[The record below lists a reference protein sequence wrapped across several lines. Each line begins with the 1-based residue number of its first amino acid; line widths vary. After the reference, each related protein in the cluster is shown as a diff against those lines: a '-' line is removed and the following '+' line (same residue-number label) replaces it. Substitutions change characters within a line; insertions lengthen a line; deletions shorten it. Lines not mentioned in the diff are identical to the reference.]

1 MRSPTLLS
9 ALALATVAFP
19 IRSAIADGP
28 KDNHPDQVR
37 PVPPP
42 GIPVP
47 DADRQALQD
56 GVKALEDQLAGLR
69 TSLAKKPALLEL
81 LPDVEIFY
89 KAVDWALRFDEFFKA
104 QEFQTAK
111 TLLDEGMARAKSL
124 SEGQTP
130 WTTQTGLVVR
140 GYRSRIDGSVQ
151 PYGLVVP
158 AGYNQDA
165 PVGYR
170 MDFWCHGRGENL
182 SELSFIDQRRKTMG
196 EFTPAGAFV
205 LHPYGRYCN
214 ANKFAGEVDLFEALE
229 HAQRNYRIDASR
241 LVMRGFSM
249 GGAAAWQFAVHFPG
263 RWAVANPGAGFSETP
278 EFLKIFQGESPE
290 PTWYEQRLWN
300 WYDCPGWVRNLANC
314 PTVAYSGEDD
324 KQRQAATKMEE
335 AAREEGFNLTHII
348 GPKTGHKYHPD
359 SKIEVAALVDRIAS
373 KGKEAFPDNV
383 HFATFTLRY
392 PSSHWVTVQGLGHH
406 WDQAKVDARL
416 DRANQQCI
424 VSTSNVT
431 AFTLHCGAG
440 EYPLDPLNALPV
452 IIDGQSVVAPPPQ
465 SDHSWN
471 VHFRNVHNQ
480 WFPVDE
486 PWPTGLSKHPGLQGP
501 IDDAFL
507 SKFIV
512 VRPTGTAMHPE
523 TGRWVEAELAHFVTQ
538 WRRQFRGEIT
548 VRDDKSITDE
558 DLSSANLIL
567 WGDPASNSLIGK
579 IAPKLPFQWSSDSL
593 DIAGKRYSSGS
604 HLPALVYP
612 NPLAPEHYV
621 VLNSGFT
628 YREYDYL
635 NNARQTAKLPDWA
648 VLDVSIPPTTRLPA
662 GIANAGFFGEFWE
675 VTAPH

>member
-9 ALALATVAFP
+9 LLALAAAAFP
-19 IRSAIADGP
+19 VRSALADGP
-28 KDNHPDQVR
+28 KDNNPDQVR

-47 DADRQALQD
+47 DAEKLALQE
-56 GVKALEDQLAGLR
+56 GVKALGEQLVALR
-69 TSLAKKPALLEL
+69 TSLTKKPALLDL
-81 LPDVEIFY
+81 LPDVEIFH
-89 KAVDWALRFDEFFKA
+89 KAVDWALRFDEFFKP

-111 TLLDEGMARAKSL
+111 TLLEEGMARANAL
-124 SEGQTP
+124 REGQTP

-151 PYGLVVP
+151 PYGLIVP
-158 AGYNQDA
+158 AGYQQDG

-170 MDFWCHGRGENL
+170 MDFWCHGRGEVL
-182 SELSFIDQRRKTMG
+182 SELSFIDQRRKSLG
-196 EFTPAGAFV
+196 EFTPVGAFV

-229 HAQRNYRIDASR
+229 HAQRNYRIDSSR

-278 EFLKIFQGESPE
+278 EFLRVFQNESSE
-290 PTWYEQRLWN
+290 PAWYEQRLWN

-335 AAREEGFNLTHII
+335 ASREEGFNLTHII
-348 GPKTGHKYHPD
+348 GPKTGHKYHPEA
-359 SKIEVAALVDRIAS
+359 KLEVAALVDRIAS
-373 KGKEAFPDNV
+373 KGKDAFPDNV
-383 HFATFTLRY
+383 HFATYTLRY
-392 PSSHWVTVQGLGHH
+392 PTSHWVTVQGLGHH
-406 WDQAKVDARL
+406 WDQARVDARL
-416 DRANQQCI
+416 DRTNQQCI
-424 VSTSNVT
+424 VSTNNVT
-431 AFTLHCGAG
+431 AFTLHCGAD

-452 IIDGQSVVAPPPQ
+452 LIDGQSLVAPPPQ
-465 SDHSWN
+465 SDHSWT
-471 VHFRNVHNQ
+471 VHFRHVNNQ
-480 WFPVDE
+480 WYPVDE
-486 PWPTGLSKHPGLQGP
+486 PWPTGLAKRPGLQGP

-523 TGRWVEAELAHFVTQ
+523 TGRWVEAELAHFLNQ

-548 VRDDKSITDE
+548 VRDDKSITEE
-558 DLSSANLIL
+558 DLSNANLIL

-579 IAPKLPFQWSSDSL
+579 IAPKLPFLWTSDSL
-593 DIAGKRYSSGS
+593 EISGKRYAGGN

-612 NPLAPEHYV
+612 NPLAPDHYI

-648 VLDVSIPPTTRLPA
+648 VLDVSIPATTKLPA

>member
-9 ALALATVAFP
+9 ALALAAAAFP
-19 IRSAIADGP
+19 IRSAVADGP

-56 GVKALEDQLAGLR
+56 GVKALGDQLAGLR
-69 TSLAKKPALLEL
+69 TSLVKKPTLLEL
-81 LPDVEIFY
+81 LPDVEIFH

-158 AGYNQDA
+158 GGYNQDA

-278 EFLKIFQGESPE
+278 DFLKVFQGETPE

-373 KGKEAFPDNV
+373 KGKEAFPENV

-392 PSSHWVTVQGLGHH
+392 PTSHWVTVQGLGHH

-424 VSTSNVT
+424 VSTSNV
-431 AFTLHCGAG
+431 
-440 EYPLDPLNALPV
+440 
-452 IIDGQSVVAPPPQ
+452 
-465 SDHSWN
+465 
-471 VHFRNVHNQ
+471 
-480 WFPVDE
+480 
-486 PWPTGLSKHPGLQGP
+486 
-501 IDDAFL
+501 
-507 SKFIV
+507 
-512 VRPTGTAMHPE
+512 
-523 TGRWVEAELAHFVTQ
+523 
-538 WRRQFRGEIT
+538 
-548 VRDDKSITDE
+548 
-558 DLSSANLIL
+558 
-567 WGDPASNSLIGK
+567 
-579 IAPKLPFQWSSDSL
+579 
-593 DIAGKRYSSGS
+593 
-604 HLPALVYP
+604 
-612 NPLAPEHYV
+612 
-621 VLNSGFT
+621 
-628 YREYDYL
+628 
-635 NNARQTAKLPDWA
+635 
-648 VLDVSIPPTTRLPA
+648 
-662 GIANAGFFGEFWE
+662 
-675 VTAPH
+675 